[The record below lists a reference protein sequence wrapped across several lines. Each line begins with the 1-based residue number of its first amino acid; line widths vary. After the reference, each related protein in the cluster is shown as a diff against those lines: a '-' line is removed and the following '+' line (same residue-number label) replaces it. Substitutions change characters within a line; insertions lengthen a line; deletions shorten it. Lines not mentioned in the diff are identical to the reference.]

1 MDSRASVARS
11 ATSLY
16 VGNVV
21 ALAAN
26 TLYFLV
32 LTNVLGSTLEVGIVT
47 ALNIMIWLLVTVCV
61 MAQPITVQSPIPAPL
76 AVLKFLPELIAKGA
90 RADASRV
97 LRTSF
102 ALVGGLS
109 SLVAILL
116 IAAPTLVV
124 PLLGGEE
131 VLPEF
136 IRLAAIDVIVL
147 GLGQVCIG
155 TLVALGY
162 MRKATIYIVAWSAA
176 RYGFASLLL
185 MPYAIRGVLL
195 GWIIGDMLLLPLGL
209 FWASRYGRAES
220 ERRSFS
226 LLDLTRYS
234 LYTVFSALIGFAI
247 NQADKI
253 VTLAGQGLPELAIY
267 NVAIVAASFTGF
279 APYALLSVLLPALSA
294 LKSSERI
301 REVKEMTRSY
311 SRYVSIV
318 VIPVAFGFASVTEVA
333 LRIFGLEYVG
343 GLAASVIVSVATG
356 LTSIGVVYAAT
367 LLALGEMRSYTV
379 ANVIGLGSLLLVSAV
394 LTRYLGIIG
403 PALGR
408 ASLLA
413 TAALIYGLS
422 ARRRGFFEL
431 DLRAFVVSIGASG
444 VMGLLVFAGLYQ
456 VGSFL
461 MKLALLPAFVV
472 AGALIYVGVLR
483 GLHFLTKEDLEFV
496 GQVLP
501 DRFRRFLPH
510 LAWILGIEYG
520 R

>member
-1 MDSRASVARS
+1 VARS

-16 VGNVV
+16 AANVV
-21 ALAAN
+21 ALASN

-47 ALNIMIWLLVTVCV
+47 ALNIMIWLLVTVSV

-76 AVLKFLPELIAKGA
+76 AVLKFLPELIAKGG

-109 SLVAILL
+109 SLVAVLL
-116 IAAPTLVV
+116 LAAPTLVV

-131 VLPEF
+131 VLPLF
-136 IRLAAIDVIVL
+136 IRLSAIDVIAL
-147 GLGQVCIG
+147 ALGQVCIG
-155 TLVALGY
+155 SLVALGD
-162 MRKATIYIVAWSAA
+162 MRKATAYIVAWSAA
-176 RYGFASLLL
+176 RYGFASFLLI
-185 MPYAIRGVLL
+185 PYSIMGVLF
-195 GWIIGDMLLLPLGL
+195 GWIIGDVSILLLGL
-209 FWASRYGRAES
+209 IWASRHARAGS
-220 ERRSFS
+220 GGVSFS
-226 LLDLTRYS
+226 LIDLTRYS
-234 LYTVFSALIGFAI
+234 LYTVFSALIGFAV

-253 VTLAGQGLPELAIY
+253 VTLAGQGLRELAVY

-279 APYALLSVLLPALSA
+279 APYAVLSVLLPALSA

-301 REVKEMTRSY
+301 GEVREMIHAY
-311 SRYVSIV
+311 SRYVSVI

-343 GLAASVIVSVATG
+343 GLAASVAVSIATG
-356 LTSIGVVYAAT
+356 VTSIGVVYAAT
-367 LLALGEMRSYTV
+367 LLALGEMRPYTV
-379 ANVIGLGSLLLVSAV
+379 ANVVGLGSLFLVSAV

-413 TAALIYGLS
+413 VAALMYGWS
-422 ARRRGFFEL
+422 VRRRGFFEL
-431 DLRAFVVSIGASG
+431 DLKAFVVSIGASG
-444 VMGLLVFAGLYQ
+444 VMGLLVFAGLSQ
-456 VGSFL
+456 VASFL

-472 AGALIYVGVLR
+472 AGAGIYVGILR

-501 DRFRRFLPH
+501 AKLHPFLPR
-510 LAWILGIEYG
+510 LAWALGIEYEK
-520 R
+520 